1 MIGSAP
7 ERSKVPLRG
16 MSFWEHHLPW
26 ALLKILQI
34 LSKIKGPLR
43 GRAESARDAEREGGG
58 VC

>member
-1 MIGSAP
+1 
-7 ERSKVPLRG
+7 

-43 GRAESARDAEREGGG
+43 GRAESARDAERERGG